1 MNQTHPIWA
10 VGLSLVMILLI
21 SLLSAC
27 VNGPDKPIV
36 SSKEESASVVT
47 ASESDAAPPESAE
60 TESARLTGEG
70 ASARKIFGDNDLPED
85 QMLYV
90 DQVGFRLE
98 TDKGARI
105 VILDIATLEGRLK
118 ELEPLPR
125 TRYFE
130 NLLSEDY
137 RLLFSAFDYAL
148 ELGSLKFCFPT
159 RCLRAR
165 DVSEIVEMLNATYPL
180 YDARPRFSV
189 TKDLTDASGEAYRF
203 LTVYLT
209 NCSTEKLQKH
219 HLAVEAC
226 RVILR
231 TMLGSYTEDPEEYP
245 VALYSIVVNSVEYE
259 THFDEETNEYCPL
272 YNAIVDN
279 HAGPYG
285 ISAWFY
291 TIMNL
296 AGYDCLQVSG
306 TTYGG
311 TEENP
316 HAIYSFY
323 WNIAKL
329 GDVYYVFDP
338 TMDNWYS
345 DSGYLFFYGISEE
358 KANERFRRTIDPFF
372 ADVVPPCPE
381 NLPRDKDPALPGSE
395 GGMNLSNHTGA
406 RLCLNL

>member
-1 MNQTHPIWA
+1 MNQTHTIRA
-10 VGLSLVMILLI
+10 VGLSLVVILLI

-36 SSKEESASVVT
+36 SDAEESAVVT
-47 ASESDAAPPESAE
+47 APESNAAPPESAE
-60 TESARLTGEG
+60 TESARLTGDG
-70 ASARKIFGDNDLPED
+70 ASARKIFGDYDLPED
-85 QMLYV
+85 QMLYA

-98 TDKGARI
+98 TDKGVR
-105 VILDIATLEGRLK
+105 VQVMDISTLESRLK

-130 NLLSEDY
+130 DLLSEDY
-137 RLLFSAFDYAL
+137 RLLFSVFDLAL
-148 ELGSLKFCFPT
+148 ELGSVKFCFPT
-159 RCLRAR
+159 RSLRAR

-209 NCSTEKLQKH
+209 NCNTEKLQKH

-231 TMLGSYTEDPEEYP
+231 TMPGSYTEDPEEYP
-245 VALYSIVVNSVEYE
+245 LALYSIVVNSVEYE
-259 THFDEETNEYCPL
+259 SHFDEESNERCPL
-272 YNAIVDN
+272 YNAIVEK

-316 HAIYSFY
+316 HAIYTFY

-329 GDVYYVFDP
+329 GDAYYVFDP
-338 TMDNWYS
+338 TLDNWNS
-345 DSGYLFFYGISEE
+345 ERGYLFFYGLSEE

-372 ADVVPPCPE
+372 ADIVPPCPE
-381 NLPRDKDPALPGSE
+381 NFPQDKAPVAPE
-395 GGMNLSNHTGA
+395 IGGGTNLSYKTGA
-406 RLCLNL
+406 HLCLSL